1 MLRLVTHE
9 SGDEAD
15 YSEFIGSVS
24 GCLNGTAENTILRG
38 LCFVNLDPAA
48 GVESRSRKL
57 FAEFIVRRAWVL
69 IGSAPYT
76 PLNL

>member
-1 MLRLVTHE
+1 MPRPVTNK
-9 SGDEAD
+9 SGHEAD

-24 GCLNGTAENTILRG
+24 GCLNGTAENTILRS

-57 FAEFIVRRAWVL
+57 FAEFIVRSAWLL
-69 IGSAPYT
+69 IGST
-76 PLNL
+76 S